1 MKLMKS
7 LKEYKRNWIRRV
19 AQENQEITGLLM
31 RKEEQE
37 VLANITITPR
47 GIPIRENTTDQVF
60 PLSRSIR
67 GLGWIIYLD
76 K

>member
-37 VLANITITPR
+37 VL
-47 GIPIRENTTDQVF
+47 
-60 PLSRSIR
+60 
-67 GLGWIIYLD
+67 
-76 K
+76 